1 VRWIVAQPGP
11 SWSVHDVY
19 RGWVEALRE
28 LGEDVHEF
36 NLDDRLA
43 LYDHALIDVG
53 EGGAGGELTLRKA
66 LNSEQSKEL
75 AVNGLAAMLF
85 KVNPD
90 ILFIICGFFVPPQML
105 EQARRYGTRVVILHT
120 EEPYELDRELS
131 FAQHADLNLITDP
144 THLND
149 FLAVAPTVFAPH
161 CYRPSVHHPGPALPE
176 LAVDFAFVGTAF
188 GSRRWFFEKMHHEGA
203 FTGRDVLLAGN
214 WQGVTEAD
222 PLHQYLG
229 TGDPEKCVDNHD
241 TAQIY
246 RSAKVGMNL
255 YRREANKGGH
265 TAGIAISPREVE
277 MAACGMFFLRDPRPE
292 GDEVFRM
299 LPTFGTPE
307 EATERLEW
315 ALEHPSQCESLAVLA
330 REAIADRT
338 FRNSAVKLLR
348 LFDREPV
355 TT

>member
-53 EGGAGGELTLRKA
+53 EQAEGAPLTLRKA
-66 LNSEQSKEL
+66 LTSDQAKEL
-75 AVNGLAAMLF
+75 AVNGLAAALWKIRPDVLF
-85 KVNPD
+85 V
-90 ILFIICGFFVPPQML
+90 ICGFFVPTEML
-105 EQARRYGTRVVILHT
+105 QHARRTGTRVVILHT
-120 EEPYELDRELS
+120 EEPYELDRELL
-131 FAQHADLNLITDP
+131 FAACADLNLITDP
-144 THLND
+144 THLDD
-149 FLAVAPTVFAPH
+149 FNKVGQTVFAPH

-214 WQGVTEAD
+214 WQGVTDAD

-229 TGDPEKCVDNHD
+229 TGDPEKCVDNTD

-265 TAGIAISPREVE
+265 TAGIAISPREIE

-292 GDEVFRM
+292 GDVVFDM

-307 EATERLEW
+307 EATELLGW
-315 ALEHPSQCESLAVLA
+315 ALDHPGQCEARARSA

-355 TT
+355 TQ